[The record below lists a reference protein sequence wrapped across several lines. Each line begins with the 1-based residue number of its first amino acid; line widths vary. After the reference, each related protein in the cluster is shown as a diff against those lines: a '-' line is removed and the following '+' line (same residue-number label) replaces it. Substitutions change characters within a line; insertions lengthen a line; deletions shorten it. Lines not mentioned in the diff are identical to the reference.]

1 VAWTEGTKAHWRAR
15 RSLASSHSG
24 AQKLT
29 GGGTT
34 ERGEHREPSSG
45 LTGARAAA
53 WQPSDGGE
61 MTMER
66 RLSNGGSQTLEEGE
80 SEMGEV
86 WRSTGARMPIYR
98 AGGRSAEGGNSVTA
112 DSGN

>member
-1 VAWTEGTKAHWRAR
+1 
-15 RSLASSHSG
+15 
-24 AQKLT
+24 
-29 GGGTT
+29 
-34 ERGEHREPSSG
+34 
-45 LTGARAAA
+45 
-53 WQPSDGGE
+53 

-66 RLSNGGSQTLEEGE
+66 KLSNGGSQTLEEGE